1 MVTILML
8 SAELATPGLIK
19 IKIFYVVML
28 PKLGNSGISVRETIV
43 TSILEGFSQD
53 FWGVPLVQ
61 IQ

>member
-8 SAELATPGLIK
+8 SAKLATPGLIK

-53 FWGVPLVQ
+53 F
-61 IQ
+61 

>member
-8 SAELATPGLIK
+8 SAKLATPGLIK

-28 PKLGNSGISVRETIV
+28 PKLGNISVRETIV

-53 FWGVPLVQ
+53 F
-61 IQ
+61 